1 MLTKVKPYF
10 KVLPN
15 ILIIFL
21 HNHSN
26 VRFYMN
32 NFIQLGRIEIDQK

>member
-26 VRFYMN
+26 VRFYSARTHWN
-32 NFIQLGRIEIDQK
+32 WSKV